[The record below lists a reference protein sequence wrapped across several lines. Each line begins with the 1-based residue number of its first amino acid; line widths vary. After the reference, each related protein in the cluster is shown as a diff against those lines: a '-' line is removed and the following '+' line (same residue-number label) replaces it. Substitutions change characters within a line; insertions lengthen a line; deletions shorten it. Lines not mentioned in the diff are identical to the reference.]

1 MEIEQYKRIMA
12 LYASGVAV
20 VTCRTRSGEAYGV
33 TVSSFTSVSLD
44 PPLVLFCLSRSLTG
58 LDDLLGGS
66 RLAIHVL
73 AEGQE
78 AVSDHFATAGS
89 DRSERCGLYAG
100 DSGDAPHLKEY
111 LARVEARLQRAI
123 EAGDHVIVVCRVL
136 EVSAGDLLGG
146 RGPLVYWGSR
156 YHRLAQAAVSVPPA
170 PEAVEY
176 WGRRETSEPEVRS

>member
-20 VTCRTRSGEAYGV
+20 VTCRTGRGEAYGV
-33 TVSSFTSVSLD
+33 TVSSFTSVSLE
-44 PPLVLFCLSRSLTG
+44 PPLVLFCLNRSLTG
-58 LDDLLGGS
+58 LDDLLS
-66 RLAIHVL
+66 APRLAVHVL
-73 AEGQE
+73 AEDQE

-89 DRSERCGLYAG
+89 DRSEQCGFYAA
-100 DSGDAPHLKEY
+100 DSGDAPRLREY
-111 LARVEARLQRAI
+111 LARVEVRLQRAV

-136 EVSAGDLLGG
+136 EVSAGQLLGI

-156 YHRLAQAAVSVPPA
+156 YHRLAQAHVPVRPA

-176 WGRRETSEPEVRS
+176 WGRRESSEPVS